1 MGRCIADCTKRSVGF
16 EYSRYK
22 KYRLQCKD
30 KERFDHDVRTFK
42 CFREFGFE
50 SRLHGVFL
58 ELSGFFVVEFILIEL
73 KCVGSFVMAIEDQCE
88 EN

>member
-1 MGRCIADCTKRSVGF
+1 MGRCIVDSVSNRLGSK
-16 EYSRYK
+16 YSRYK

-58 ELSGFFVVEFILIEL
+58 ELSGFFAVEFS
-73 KCVGSFVMAIEDQCE
+73 KS
-88 EN
+88 

>member
-58 ELSGFFVVEFILIEL
+58 ELSVFFAVGFILI
-73 KCVGSFVMAIEDQCE
+73 D
-88 EN
+88 